1 MSHSR
6 NVTESP
12 YFFTVLLLIVVHIQ
26 TLLFMDL
33 GPTSSIVTVNAFSA
47 LYTYRLGMNQFS
59 SGLIWVLL
67 ISLGSLLIHFLT
79 LAVFGIN
86 AL

>member
-1 MSHSR
+1 MSHSPS
-6 NVTESP
+6 VTESP
-12 YFFTVLLLIVVHIQ
+12 YLFTVLLLIVVHIQ

-33 GPTSSIVTVNAFSA
+33 GPTASIVTINAFSA
-47 LYTYRLGMNQFS
+47 LNTYRLVMKQLS

-79 LAVFGIN
+79 LAMFGIN